1 MWAYCSLMYRGSFLV
16 EMKKSAFFVV
26 LLSCFVFLHFLI
38 VYYSI
43 LSMPDVVKGEKV
55 FPKLCVYVFI
65 FSEYWEDVVKN
76 SLLFRSAFCL
86 CTMEHFTDFCI
97 IDNDEIPDAKEFN
110 WKRNSTF
117 FGNMLFKIGCDD
129 CQKSE
134 NIPLCFRGIL
144 L

>member
-1 MWAYCSLMYRGSFLV
+1 
-16 EMKKSAFFVV
+16 
-26 LLSCFVFLHFLI
+26 
-38 VYYSI
+38 
-43 LSMPDVVKGEKV
+43 MPDVVKGEKV
-55 FPKLCVYVFI
+55 FPKLCVYM
-65 FSEYWEDVVKN
+65 
-76 SLLFRSAFCL
+76 SLFLVNIERMLSKIRFFFGLPSV